1 MPTPDY
7 HAALGPSSAE
17 RWLHCPPSVRLSAGI
32 PGKTSPYAEAG
43 TVAHAIAELKARK
56 RFMVMN
62 TRTFKAQ
69 LKKLQEKEHYAPEM
83 ESYTDLY
90 VEVLE
95 QHAMS
100 FETAPFIA
108 LETSVPIGNYTGE
121 LKEDGTPATGTAD
134 CIQIGGGVL
143 WITDYKNGS
152 GVPVSAKDNP
162 QMKMYAL
169 GALAL
174 YGMVYGDSIT
184 TIKMTIVQPALKSVS
199 DWEIS
204 RAELEAW
211 GDNVLRPTAE
221 KALRGDAGEP
231 IPGDWCRFCPAKYL
245 CRGRADKVTALEA
258 FGKKLPPMLTDAEVG
273 DILTRGAILVSW
285 YNNLKDYAL
294 KACLEGKDIPGYKV
308 VAGRTSRDWINLDT
322 AFEALQGRGVDQ
334 ALLWER
340 KPVTVAA
347 LEKALGKKTFE
358 MAAEGQVVVR
368 PGKPTLVPA
377 SDGRP
382 AYSKAQQAFGG
393 GGYPNELS

>member
-7 HAALGPSSAE
+7 HAVLGPSSAE
-17 RWLHCPPSVRLSAGI
+17 RWLNCLPSVQLSAGI

-69 LKKLQEKEHYAPEM
+69 LKKLQEKEHYASEM
-83 ESYTDLY
+83 EPYTDLY

-108 LETSVPIGNYTGE
+108 LETSVPIGSYTGE
-121 LKEDGTPATGTAD
+121 RKEDGTPATGTAD
-134 CIQIGGGVL
+134 RIQIGGSIL

-152 GVPVSAKDNP
+152 GVPVSAEDNP

-169 GALAL
+169 GALSL
-174 YGMVYGDSIT
+174 YGMVYGDSIK

-204 RAELEAW
+204 RAALEAW

-231 IPGDWCRFCPAKYL
+231 APGDWCRFCPAKYL

-273 DILTRGAILVSW
+273 DILTRGANLVSW
-285 YNNLKDYAL
+285 YNDLKDYAL

-358 MAAEGQVVVR
+358 MAAEGQVVVH

-393 GGYPNELS
+393 GGEPNKPP